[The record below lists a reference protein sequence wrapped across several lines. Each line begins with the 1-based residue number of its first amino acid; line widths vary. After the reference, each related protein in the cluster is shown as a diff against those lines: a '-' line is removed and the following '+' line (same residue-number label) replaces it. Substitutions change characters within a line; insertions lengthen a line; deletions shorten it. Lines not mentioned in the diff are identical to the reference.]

1 MEKANVKYDYL
12 VLTALV
18 NLTSESEK
26 VMLSEK
32 NILKYREK
40 VIELC
45 KEILNVDLTIEVNK
59 EIISKFISKYEAV
72 LEVYNTQNDSVKYQL
87 KKSNNLG
94 EVATNLC
101 RIVGREIY
109 EVMTTNEAI
118 DTLLP
123 VSERIYTI
131 DELN

>member
-26 VMLSEK
+26 IMLSEK

-45 KEILNVDLTIEVNK
+45 KEILNVDLTIEVNR

>member
-26 VMLSEK
+26 IMLSEK

>member
-26 VMLSEK
+26 IMLSEK

-72 LEVYNTQNDSVKYQL
+72 LEVYNTQSDAVKYQL